1 MNRDQLKELIRQP
14 LWSKQVVVW
23 MGERTA
29 LDPLL
34 VGADQRELDIL
45 ALIPDGDTWPRAKD
59 ERADW
64 LRDRLDRELRA
75 LKSGIAGRTVLRVR
89 NAALLARL
97 GTGLRP
103 FYDWFAGSDTMTVLE
118 VDPVS
123 PLVLPDTVAN
133 SVRLDPDWLAD
144 SFRPLLARPDYLC
157 VQG

>member
-23 MGERTA
+23 MGERA
-29 LDPLL
+29 SLDQLL
-34 VGADQRELDIL
+34 AGVDQREVDLL
-45 ALIPDGDTWPRAKD
+45 ALIPDDDSWPRARE

-64 LRDRLDRELRA
+64 LRERLDRELQA
-75 LKSGIAGRTVLRVR
+75 IKGGLAGRTVLRVR

-103 FYDWFAGSDTMTVLE
+103 FYDWFAGSDTMTILE

>member
-1 MNRDQLKELIRQP
+1 MNRDQLKDLIRQP

-23 MGERTA
+23 MGERTT
-29 LDPLL
+29 LDSLL
-34 VGADQRELDIL
+34 AGVEQRELDVL
-45 ALIPDGDTWPRAKD
+45 DLIPDDESWPRAKD
-59 ERADW
+59 ERAHW
-64 LRDRLDRELRA
+64 LRDRLDHDLRA
-75 LKSGIAGRTVLRVR
+75 LKSGLPDRTVLRVR
-89 NAALLARL
+89 NAALLAKL

-103 FYDWFAGSDTMTVLE
+103 FYDWFAGSDTMTILE

>member
-34 VGADQRELDIL
+34 AGVDQRELDIL
-45 ALIPDGDTWPRAKD
+45 DLIPEDDSWPRAKD
-59 ERADW
+59 EKADW
-64 LRDRLDRELRA
+64 LRDRLDSELRA
-75 LKSGIAGRTVLRVR
+75 LKGGLTGRTVLRVR
-89 NAALLARL
+89 NAALLAKL

-118 VDPVS
+118 VDPVG
-123 PLVLPDTVAN
+123 PLVLPVTVAN
-133 SVRLDPDWLAD
+133 SVRLDSTWLAD
-144 SFRPLLARPDYLC
+144 SFRPLLAHPDYLC